1 MVNTNLVYKTVLYI
15 LNKEQRGY
23 MTPAEFE
30 AVATQVQLE
39 IFEKYFEDLNQQL
52 RVPGNDSEYGDRV
65 KSIRERIQIFETED
79 TLAAT
84 PSGGFAAPS
93 NLHRVGVLEY
103 VAGQTGQT
111 YPVEEVTRKEYAD
124 LNLCNLTS
132 FSSGQS
138 IGSVSNIYYYY
149 MRNNVFITF
158 PFVPSQNDSYV
169 LQYVRKPVSPTW
181 PYAVGNLGQYVP
193 STGGQNFELSSV
205 EQTEIILRILS
216 YAGIIIRDPQ
226 IIQTAAQMAGAED
239 ANEKS

>member
-65 KSIRERIQIFETED
+65 KSIRERIQIFETNSV
-79 TLAAT
+79 LSQVSA
-84 PSGGFAAPS
+84 GYAAPA
-93 NLHRVGVLEY
+93 NLHRVGIL
-103 VAGQTGQT
+103 T
-111 YPVEEVTRKEYAD
+111 YNSQGTNRNYTVEECTLKEYNN
-124 LNLCNLTS
+124 LNLCNLTNL
-132 FSSGQS
+132 SSS
-138 IGSVSNIYYYY
+138 PRIGESNLYYYY
-149 MRNNVFITF
+149 LSGDVFRTF
-158 PFVPSQNDSYV
+158 PNAAKPGDSYS
-169 LQYVRKPVSPTW
+169 LQYIRKPVSPTW
-181 PYAVGNLGQYVP
+181 PYSVGGLGQYTP
-193 STGGQNFELSSV
+193 SPGGQNFELSSV